1 MKAPLEITSE
11 SEHKI
16 IVKDTNGVA
25 VFPED
30 VCREFNKI
38 SIEIDNAAAGPWEKG
53 PVPDGEKGD
62 KMLFLYIDSYSED
75 FRIGLVKWS
84 VIAHGWWMRA
94 ANATA
99 AQPDMFARVNIPKV
113 EKRKGEKNDDNTN

>member
-1 MKAPLEITSE
+1 MRLPIRSKTRCNFTVDDDGLEISQAE
-11 SEHKI
+11 
-16 IVKDTNGVA
+16 
-25 VFPED
+25 VF
-30 VCREFNKI
+30 
-38 SIEIDNAAAGPWEKG
+38 AAINHAATGPWEKG

-62 KMLFLYIDSYSED
+62 KMLFLYIDSYEN
-75 FRIGLVKWS
+75 FRIDLVKWS

-99 AQPDMFARVNIPKV
+99 AQPDMFAHINIPKV